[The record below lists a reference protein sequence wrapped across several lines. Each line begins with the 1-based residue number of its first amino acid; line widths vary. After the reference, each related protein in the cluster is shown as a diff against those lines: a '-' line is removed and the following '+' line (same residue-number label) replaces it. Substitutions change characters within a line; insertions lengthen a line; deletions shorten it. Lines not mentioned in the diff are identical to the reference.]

1 LVQQLREIEVERE
14 KIIQV
19 RTEDTKI
26 KQVDRNIEKEVI
38 IEKLKQVTNNIH
50 LIENTLQI
58 VDKIIERNLDPVLVT
73 EERIIEVPYII

>member
-58 VDKIIERNLDPVLVT
+58 VDRIIERNLDPVLVT

>member
-19 RTEDTKI
+19 RTEETKI

-58 VDKIIERNLDPVLVT
+58 VDRIIERNLDPVLLT

>member
-19 RTEDTKI
+19 RTEETKI

-38 IEKLKQVTNNIH
+38 MEKLKQLTNNIH

-58 VDKIIERNLDPVLVT
+58 VDRIIERNLDPVLVT

>member
-1 LVQQLREIEVERE
+1 MVQQLREIEVERE

-58 VDKIIERNLDPVLVT
+58 VDRIIERNLDPVLVT